1 MLSNVLIVVLGFF
14 IWLAWLTSGIQHKI
28 IKGFDLSCLFW
39 SSFCCPQNKCPPL
52 FIPFLGLT
60 FRGVVLFCTVKQLFS
75 PCLSLFIHP
84 LTFFWTLFSIR
95 PFSFSTISSSKLW
108 SLNDILR
115 KMPTGLYLFLFFAL
129 FSLEQNHT
137 DWCQTDELMLCIL
150 LSMHCSYFH
159 TSIQVK

>member
-60 FRGVVLFCTVKQLFS
+60 FRSVVLFCTVKLLFS
-75 PCLSLFIHP
+75 PCIFLLFILSH
-84 LTFFWTLFSIR
+84 FFEHFFPSA
-95 PFSFSTISSSKLW
+95 P
-108 SLNDILR
+108 
-115 KMPTGLYLFLFFAL
+115 FLFPPSAPASSEAL
-129 FSLEQNHT
+129 MIFWERCPLGFICFCSLLYFPWNKTTLT
-137 DWCQTDELMLCIL
+137 DAKQMNLCCAYYSACIVHI
-150 LSMHCSYFH
+150 STPQF
-159 TSIQVK
+159 K